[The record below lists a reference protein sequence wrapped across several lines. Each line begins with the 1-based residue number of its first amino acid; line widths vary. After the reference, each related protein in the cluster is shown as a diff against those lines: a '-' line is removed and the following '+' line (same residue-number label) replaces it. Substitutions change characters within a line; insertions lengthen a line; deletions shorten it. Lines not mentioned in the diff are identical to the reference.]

1 MKESGAKIGMRSRA
15 GDRMWRSN
23 IIHSNTV
30 ASEIFFLF
38 VCFEFKKINSIH
50 ITAF

>member
-1 MKESGAKIGMRSRA
+1 MKESGDKIGMRSRA

-30 ASEIFFLF
+30 ASEIFFCLF
-38 VCFEFKKINSIH
+38 VLNLRK
-50 ITAF
+50 